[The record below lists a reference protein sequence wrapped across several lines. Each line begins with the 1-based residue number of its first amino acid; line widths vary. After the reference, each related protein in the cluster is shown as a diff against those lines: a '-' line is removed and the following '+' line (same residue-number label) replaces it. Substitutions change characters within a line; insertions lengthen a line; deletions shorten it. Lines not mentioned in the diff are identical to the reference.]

1 MIIFMIHPFSHR
13 KTASCSWLFIRS
25 FNCRNNPPTNRALF
39 YGRRRSSI
47 SNRRFDACVDV
58 VAFG

>member
-1 MIIFMIHPFSHR
+1 MIIFVIHPFSHR

-25 FNCRNNPPTNRALF
+25 FNCRQPPTNRALF